1 MGAPSLT
8 DLDQIGAQVLSSDK
22 SFHLGPFLVA
32 TFVDTLFCGILL
44 MQYGAYVSLGK
55 NDTRLLKWMVVYVL
69 TLNIA
74 STILTWTWIYD
85 LFLIQPFDNMM
96 VTDEIRTA
104 VLVLRAR
111 FHDGDCR
118 TSIFWAESME
128 GRSWIVGILLV
139 SLMLGALGGGIGI
152 KALFTQLGSTLFAK
166 DVRIPAYICL
176 FCTVAADITI
186 TAISKSGHAEGV
198 QMTDHMLARLARVTF
213 SSQLPPTLIAI
224 ALAIE
229 YTIKCYGTV
238 IVRCLKPHK
247 AEKLGADPK
256 QLHTQIPQILNFNG
270 ANPARTNLESCH
282 DIQLEQQVDN
292 KQRPTGKDDTDSG
305 HTMSVNVDVQGTT
318 FRLSHFGPGLESQ
331 TRVSDEKGGS
341 SISP

>member
-1 MGAPSLT
+1 
-8 DLDQIGAQVLSSDK
+8 
-22 SFHLGPFLVA
+22 
-32 TFVDTLFCGILL
+32 
-44 MQYGAYVSLGK
+44 
-55 NDTRLLKWMVVYVL
+55 MVVYVL

-85 LFLIQPFDNMM
+85 LFVYNFGSYGLFLSIKYLSWFYVLDSMM
-96 VTDEIRTA
+96 VIVVQA
-104 VLVLRAR
+104 FFGLRAWKL
-111 FHDGDCR
+111 
-118 TSIFWAESME
+118 T

-229 YTIKCYGTV
+229 YTIKYDSFIAIPFICVQGKVYG
-238 IVRCLKPHK
+238 ISL
-247 AEKLGADPK
+247 
-256 QLHTQIPQILNFNG
+256 LHTLNVRETWRRPKTTTCTNTTDIEFQRTSQPTIWR